1 MPTPWLRRNWHRL
14 LTHHLA
20 LAPLGILLFNFL
32 LDNLGANPLRRAM
45 LRTGEVGLIL
55 LVTSFACTPI
65 AVVTGWRQSIQ
76 LRRALGLYG
85 FLYLSLHFLI
95 YAWLEN
101 DFNLELLLRDLG
113 ERRAMSVGLVA
124 LTLLIPLAI
133 TSTKGWQRRLG
144 MHWRT
149 LHRLIYLALPLGILH
164 FYWLDRDF
172 KAEPL
177 TYALIVVLL
186 FVPRISS
193 LRRLFSA

>member
-1 MPTPWLRRNWHRL
+1 MFTPWLRRNWHRL
-14 LTHHLA
+14 LTHLLA
-20 LAPLGILLFNFL
+20 LAPLCILIVNFL

-55 LVTSFACTPI
+55 LVASFACTPV
-65 AVVTGWRQSIQ
+65 AVITGWRQSIQ

-85 FLYLSLHFLI
+85 FLYLVLHFLI

-113 ERRAMSVGLVA
+113 ERRAMSVGLLA
-124 LTLLIPLAI
+124 LVLLIPLAI
-133 TSTKGWQRRLG
+133 TSTKEWQRRLG
-144 MHWRT
+144 GRWRA
-149 LHRLIYLALPLGILH
+149 LHRLVYLALPLSVLH

-172 KAEPL
+172 KREPL

-186 FVPRISS
+186 FLPRLPS